1 VIKEDPTLAG
11 DIRVLAIAV
20 ADNQK
25 RIDGYKAEFKVPF
38 PIFPDEKG
46 EIYMALKQPNVPSLL
61 LATGDGRVLM
71 YHKGLIEDF
80 DKLVKE
86 IREASKTK

>member
-1 VIKEDPTLAG
+1 VIQQDPALAQ

-25 RIDGYKAEFKVPF
+25 RADDYKARLKVPF

-46 EIYMALKQPNVPSLL
+46 ELYYALKQPIIPSTLL
-61 LATGDGRVLM
+61 TTTSGRVLM
-71 YHKGLIEDF
+71 NHDGLIKDF
-80 DKLVKE
+80 DELLAKIKE
-86 IREASKTK
+86 SLKEQ

>member
-1 VIKEDPTLAG
+1 VILEDSALAK
-11 DIRVLAIAV
+11 DIKILAILV

-25 RIDGYKAEFKVPF
+25 RLDGYRAEFKVPF
-38 PIFPDEKG
+38 PLFPDEKG

-61 LATGDGRVLM
+61 LATIDGKVLM
-71 YHKGLIEDF
+71 YHKGLITDF
-80 DKLVKE
+80 DGLVKE